1 MTTKILSGSG
11 FATETEDAWFQIYES
26 CSDRELTNLADE
38 EYAALIDKAVP
49 SNTRYLISFTSK
61 GSSIGFEMRSS
72 AIMPDELLRCARRT
86 FIGNVKRMAI
96 KRMDNVGI
104 VVNDLKAAIAFFA
117 ELGMEL
123 VGETTV
129 TGDWV
134 DRVVGLN
141 GVESEIAIMRT
152 PDDHTRLELSKFKAP
167 EVTTPD
173 LKNEQIN
180 TLGKHRIMFAVDDI
194 KDTIARL
201 HTHGAELVGE
211 IVQYKDMYLLC
222 YLRGPEGIMLALAE
236 EIGT

>member
-1 MTTKILSGSG
+1 
-11 FATETEDAWFQIYES
+11 
-26 CSDRELTNLADE
+26 
-38 EYAALIDKAVP
+38 
-49 SNTRYLISFTSK
+49 
-61 GSSIGFEMRSS
+61 
-72 AIMPDELLRCARRT
+72 
-86 FIGNVKRMAI
+86 MAI

-104 VVNDLKAAIAFFA
+104 VVNDLKAAIAFFG

-123 VGETTV
+123 VGEATV
-129 TGDWV
+129 RGDWV

-141 GVESEIAIMRT
+141 GVESEIAMMRT
-152 PDDHTRLELSKFKAP
+152 PDDHIRLELSKFKAP

-211 IVQYKDMYLLC
+211 VVQYRDMYLLC

-236 EIGT
+236 EIGTRRK

>member
-1 MTTKILSGSG
+1 
-11 FATETEDAWFQIYES
+11 
-26 CSDRELTNLADE
+26 
-38 EYAALIDKAVP
+38 
-49 SNTRYLISFTSK
+49 
-61 GSSIGFEMRSS
+61 
-72 AIMPDELLRCARRT
+72 
-86 FIGNVKRMAI
+86 MAI

-104 VVNDLKAAIAFFA
+104 VVNDLKAAIAFFG

-141 GVESEIAIMRT
+141 GVESEIAMMRT
-152 PDDHTRLELSKFKAP
+152 PDDRMRLELSKFKAP

-194 KDTIARL
+194 KDTVD
-201 HTHGAELVGE
+201 THGAELVGE
-211 IVQYKDMYLLC
+211 IVQYRDMYLLC
-222 YLRGPEGIMLALAE
+222 YLRGPEGIMVALAE